1 MQISRAPQV
10 ALSSLFALALY
21 GAAACSS
28 DTTTGVDTNS
38 VVGVYTLTTVD
49 GLALPAP
56 AKDPITGAVAGTYTA
71 GNATLTDAKTFT
83 FSLSYTLSNGT
94 TGSLPSA
101 GTYSVSGSTVTFIE
115 ANITATFSG
124 GNTLTGTINNQ
135 VFVFKK

>member
-1 MQISRAPQV
+1 MRISRAAQV

-28 DTTTGVDTNS
+28 DTTTSVDTNA

-56 AKDPITGAVAGTYTA
+56 AKDPVTGVVLGTYTA
-71 GNATLTDAKTFT
+71 GSATLTAAKTFT
-83 FSLSYTLSNGT
+83 FSLSYTLANGT
-94 TGSLPSA
+94 TGSLPGA

-115 ANITATFSG
+115 ANVTATFSG
-124 GNTLTGTINNQ
+124 GNTLTATLSNQ